1 MVTCPA
7 CGHASPDG
15 FRFCGSCG
23 RPLARDAAAG
33 QVRKTITVV
42 FCDLAGSTALGERL
56 DPESLQRVMSQYFE
70 RMREVLER
78 HQGTVEKFI
87 GDAVVGVFGVPR
99 LHEDDA
105 LRAVR
110 AAVELQAALA
120 ELNKELERDWG
131 VTLQLRTGVNT
142 GEVVAGS
149 AAAGSALVLGDAVNV
164 AARLEQAAAPAEVL
178 IGQTT
183 WQLVRDAVTAEPVAP
198 LALKGKT
205 DQVAAWRLLRVAPD
219 VPGHAR
225 RRDVPMVGR
234 EPQRRLLLDAF
245 DRVVAERAC
254 QLVTVLGAAG
264 VGKSRLVDEALASIG
279 ERTTVLRGRCLSYGE
294 GITYWPVAEVIR
306 QAAGIAHDDTLQ
318 AAQGKLAALLAG
330 QEQAE
335 RITSRIAGLVGLTE
349 VAGGGSHETFWA
361 VRKLLEHVASRR
373 PLIVAL
379 DDLHW
384 AEPTLLDLVE
394 YLGNF
399 ARNAP
404 MLLVGLART
413 EFLEARLDWGRS
425 VPGAATILLEPL
437 TGAESGRLVEQL
449 LGMAGI
455 DEHVGAQIAALAGG
469 NPLFIEE
476 LVAKLLDDG
485 LLHRDRN
492 WKLSSAQLD
501 RVGVPTTIQVLLAAR
516 LEQLPSGERA
526 VLEQASVVGKSF
538 SWAAVA
544 ALATEPERTRLGSE
558 LASLVRRGLLLPDRS
573 ELAGEDAFQFRH
585 DLIRDA
591 AYQALPKQDR
601 AELHE
606 RFARWLERLA
616 GERVH
621 EYDEIVGYHLEQATR
636 YRGELAPVDE
646 EVRALARRAAGSLEA
661 AGAKAHA
668 RGDAPAAVRLLQ
680 RATSLLEDG
689 DPGRARLLTGLG
701 AALMEAGQLSQA
713 DHALDDAQRMA
724 SAAGDERSAAHARV
738 QRLLLGLQVD
748 MRRASAE
755 AGRLLPGLLR
765 SFERGSDEGGLCQV
779 WRLRA
784 AMHWMQADSAAAE
797 DAWGQAA
804 SHARRAGDQR
814 QLTEILGWLASA
826 ALWGP
831 TPAPTGIRRCEQFL
845 AEIGDDRTNEAVI
858 LYHLAGLSAMQNHV
872 RRAREL
878 LAGGSAIFDDLG
890 TTMTSAVTHPASFVA
905 MLTGDAAAAETYL
918 RRDYDS
924 LEQMGE
930 KGYLA
935 TTAALLAQAVAAQGQ
950 GRHDEAERFVHAS
963 RRAGA
968 GEDFLA
974 QVIGQGVLARIFAAR
989 GRLTEAEVLA
999 RAAVV
1004 VAERTDFFIHRGDAL
1019 LELAQV
1025 LGAAGRAP
1033 EARAAVGRALDLYE
1047 RKGNLLAA
1055 ASARRRLERLART

>member
-15 FRFCGSCG
+15 FRFCGNCG
-23 RPLARDAAAG
+23 SPLARDAAAG
-33 QVRKTITVV
+33 RQVRKTITVV
-42 FCDLAGSTALGERL
+42 FCDLAESTALGERL
-56 DPESLQRVMSQYFE
+56 DPESLQRLMSQYFE

-110 AAVELQAALA
+110 AAMESQAALA
-120 ELNKELERDWG
+120 ELNKELERDWS

-142 GEVVAGS
+142 GEVVAGT

-164 AARLEQAAAPAEVL
+164 AARLEQAAAPGEVL

-198 LALKGKT
+198 LALKGKA
-205 DQVAAWRLLRVAPD
+205 DHVAAWRLLRVTPD
-219 VPGHAR
+219 IPGHAR

-245 DRVVAERAC
+245 NRVVTERAC

-279 ERTTVLRGRCLSYGE
+279 EHATVLRGRCLSYGD
-294 GITYWPVAEVIR
+294 GITYWPVAEVVR
-306 QAAGIAHDDTLQ
+306 QAAGIGHDDSLPV
-318 AAQGKLAALLAG
+318 ARGKLAALLAG

-335 RITSRIAGLVGLTE
+335 RTASRITDVVGLGE
-349 VAGGGSHETFWA
+349 GAGGGSQESFWA
-361 VRKLLEHVASRR
+361 VRKLFEHVASRR
-373 PLIVAL
+373 PLVVAL

-399 ARNAP
+399 ARDAP
-404 MLLVGLART
+404 ILLLGLART
-413 EFLEARLDWGRS
+413 EFLEARLDWSRS
-425 VPGAATILLEPL
+425 VPDAATILLEPL
-437 TGAESGRLVEQL
+437 TNAESGHLVEQL
-449 LGMAGI
+449 LATAGI

-501 RVGVPTTIQVLLAAR
+501 RIGVPATIQVLLAAR

-526 VLEQASVVGKSF
+526 VLERASVVGKGF

-544 ALATEPERTRLGSE
+544 ALAPEPERTRLGSE
-558 LASLVRRGLLLPDRS
+558 LASLVRRGLLLPDHS
-573 ELAGEDAFQFRH
+573 EIAGEDAFQFRH

-601 AELHE
+601 AQLHE
-606 RFARWLERLA
+606 RLVSWLQQVA
-616 GERVH
+616 GERAG
-621 EYDEIVGYHLEQATR
+621 EYDEIVGYHLEQAVR
-636 YRGELAPVDE
+636 YRGELGPVDE
-646 EVRALARRAAGSLEA
+646 EVRTLARRAAGSLEA

-689 DPGRARLLTGLG
+689 DPGHARLLTRLG
-701 AALMEAGQLSQA
+701 AALMEVGQLSQA
-713 DHALDDAQRMA
+713 DRALDDAQRMA

-755 AGRLLPGLLR
+755 TGRLLPGLLR

-831 TPAPTGIRRCEQFL
+831 TPAPTGIRRSEQFL

-858 LYHLAGLSAMQNHV
+858 LHHLAGLYAMQNHV
-872 RRAREL
+872 GRAREL
-878 LAGGSAIFDDLG
+878 LARGSAIFDDLG
-890 TTMTSAVTHPASFVA
+890 ATMTSAVTHPASLVA

-918 RRDYDS
+918 RRDYRT

-935 TTAALLAQAVAAQGQ
+935 TTAAFLAQAVAAQ
-950 GRHDEAERFVHAS
+950 GRHDEAERFIQVS
-963 RRAGA
+963 REAAA
-968 GEDFLA
+968 GEDFSA
-974 QVIGQGVLARIFAAR
+974 QMVWQGVLARILAAR
-989 GRLTEAEVLA
+989 GRLADAEALA
-999 RAAVV
+999 RAAVA
-1004 VAERTDFFIHRGDAL
+1004 VAEQTDFLSQHGDAL
-1019 LELAQV
+1019 LELAHV

-1033 EARAAVGRALDLYE
+1033 EARDAVGKALGLYR

-1055 ASARRRLERLART
+1055 TSARRQLERLARQ

>member
-1 MVTCPA
+1 MVTCTA

-15 FRFCGSCG
+15 FRFCGNCG
-23 RPLARDAAAG
+23 SPLAHDAAAG
-33 QVRKTITVV
+33 RQVRKTITVV

-110 AAVELQAALA
+110 AAMELQAALA

-142 GEVVAGS
+142 GEVVAGG

-183 WQLVRDAVTAEPVAP
+183 WQLVRDAVTAEQVAP
-198 LALKGKT
+198 LALKGKA
-205 DQVAAWRLLRVAPD
+205 DQVAAWRLLRVTPD

-254 QLVTVLGAAG
+254 RLVTVLGAAG

-279 ERTTVLRGRCLSYGE
+279 ERTMVLHGRCLSYGE

-306 QAAGIAHDDTLQ
+306 QAAGIAHDDTIR
-318 AAQGKLAALLAG
+318 AAQDKLAVLLAG
-330 QEQAE
+330 QAQAE
-335 RITSRIAGLVGLTE
+335 QIASRIAGLVGLGE
-349 VAGGGSHETFWA
+349 VAGGGTQETFWA

-373 PLIVAL
+373 PLVVAL

-399 ARNAP
+399 TRNAP

-413 EFLEARLDWGRS
+413 EFLEARLDWSRS

-437 TGAESGRLVEQL
+437 TSAESGRLVEQL
-449 LGMAGI
+449 LGMASI

-485 LLHRDRN
+485 LLRRDRN

-526 VLEQASVVGKSF
+526 VLERASVVGKSF
-538 SWAAVA
+538 SWAAAA
-544 ALATEPERTRLGSE
+544 ALATEPERARLGSE

-573 ELAGEDAFQFRH
+573 EIAGEDAFQFRH

-601 AELHE
+601 AQLHE
-606 RFARWLERLA
+606 RLATWLQQIA
-616 GERVH
+616 GERAG
-621 EYDEIVGYHLEQATR
+621 EYDEIVGYHLEQAVR

-646 EVRALARRAAGSLEA
+646 KVRALARRGTGCLEA
-661 AGAKAHA
+661 AGTRAHA
-668 RGDAPAAVRLLQ
+668 RGDAPAAVGLLQ
-680 RATSLLEDG
+680 RASSLLSPD
-689 DPGRARLLTGLG
+689 DPAGARILTGLG
-701 AALMEAGQLSQA
+701 AALMEVGQLDQA
-713 DHALDDAQRMA
+713 DRALDDAQRQA
-724 SAAGDERSAAHARV
+724 SATGDERLEAHARV
-738 QRLLLGLQVD
+738 QRLFLRLQVD
-748 MRRASAE
+748 TQRAAAE
-755 AGRLLPGLLR
+755 VGRLLPGVLR
-765 SFERGSDEGGLCQV
+765 VFERSLDELGQCRA
-779 WRLRA
+779 WRLQA
-784 AMHWMQADSAAAE
+784 AVHWVQADSAAAE
-797 DAWGQAA
+797 AAWQRAA
-804 SHARRAGDQR
+804 VHARRAGDER
-814 QLTEILGWLASA
+814 QLTEILGWHASA

-831 TPAPTGIRRCEQFL
+831 TPAPEGIRRCERFL
-845 AEIGDDRTNEAVI
+845 AEVGGHRTGEAVI
-858 LYHLAGLSAMQNHV
+858 LKHLAGLYAMQGRVAQAH
-872 RRAREL
+872 EL
-878 LAGGSAIFDDLG
+878 LARVRAIFDELG
-890 TTMTSAVTHPASFVA
+890 ATMSSAVSHPASFVA
-905 MLTGDAAAAETYL
+905 MLTGDAAAAETQL
-918 RRDYDS
+918 RRDYGS
-924 LEQMGE
+924 LERIGE

-935 TTAALLAQAVAAQGQ
+935 TTAAFLAQAIAAQ
-950 GRHDEAERFVHAS
+950 GRHDEAEHYIRVS
-963 RRAGA
+963 REAGA

-974 QVIGQGVLARIFAAR
+974 QVIWQGVLARILAAR
-989 GRLTEAEVLA
+989 GQLAEAEELA
-999 RAAVV
+999 RAAVAL
-1004 VAERTDFFIHRGDAL
+1004 AERTDFLNQHADAL
-1019 LELAQV
+1019 LDLAEV
-1025 LGAAGRAP
+1025 LAAAGRAS
-1033 EARAAVGRALDLYE
+1033 EAQSVVGQALGLYE

-1055 ASARRRLERLART
+1055 ESARRRLERLARP

>member
-1 MVTCPA
+1 MVMCPA
-7 CGHASPDG
+7 CGRASPDG

-23 RPLARDAAAG
+23 RPLARDAVAG

-110 AAVELQAALA
+110 AAMELQAALA

-164 AARLEQAAAPAEVL
+164 AARLEQAAAPGEVL

-198 LALKGKT
+198 LALKGKA
-205 DQVAAWRLLRVAPD
+205 DQVAAWRLRGVTPD

-225 RRDVPMVGR
+225 RRDIPMVGR

-245 DRVVAERAC
+245 DRVVAERGC

-279 ERTTVLRGRCLSYGE
+279 ARATILRGRCLSYGE
-294 GITYWPVAEVIR
+294 GITYWPVAEVVR
-306 QAAGIAHDDTLQ
+306 QAAGIGHDDSLP
-318 AAQGKLAALLAG
+318 AARGKLAALLAG

-335 RITSRIAGLVGLTE
+335 RIASRITDLVGLGE
-349 VAGGGSHETFWA
+349 GAGGGSQETFWA
-361 VRKLLEHVASRR
+361 VRKLFEHVARR
-373 PLIVAL
+373 PLVVAL
-379 DDLHW
+379 DDLQW

-399 ARNAP
+399 TRNAP
-404 MLLVGLART
+404 ILLLGLART

-437 TGAESGRLVEQL
+437 TSAESGRLVEQL

-455 DEHVGAQIAALAGG
+455 DEHAGTQIAALAGG

-485 LLHRDRN
+485 LLRRDRN
-492 WKLSSAQLD
+492 WRIPRAQLD
-501 RVGVPTTIQVLLAAR
+501 RVGVPATIQVLLAAR

-526 VLEQASVVGKSF
+526 VLERASVVGKSF
-538 SWAAVA
+538 SWAAAA
-544 ALATEPERTRLGSE
+544 ALATAPERSQLGSE

-573 ELAGEDAFQFRH
+573 EIAGEDAFQFRH

-601 AELHE
+601 AQLH
-606 RFARWLERLA
+606 ERLA
-616 GERVH
+616 GWLQQVAGERAG

-636 YRGELAPVDE
+636 YRGELGPVDE
-646 EVRALARRAAGSLEA
+646 EVRTLARRAVGSLEA

-689 DPGRARLLTGLG
+689 DPSRARLLTRLG
-701 AALMEAGQLSQA
+701 AALMEVGQLSQA
-713 DHALDDAQRMA
+713 DRALDDAQRIA

-755 AGRLLPGLLR
+755 TGRLLPGLLR

-858 LYHLAGLSAMQNHV
+858 LYHLAGLYAMQNHV

-878 LAGGSAIFDDLG
+878 LAGGSATFDDLG
-890 TTMTSAVTHPASFVA
+890 ATMTSAVTHPASFVA

-918 RRDYDS
+918 RRDYHT

-935 TTAALLAQAVAAQGQ
+935 TTAALLAQAVAAQG
-950 GRHDEAERFVHAS
+950 RHDEAEHFIQVS
-963 RRAGA
+963 REAAA

-974 QVIGQGVLARIFAAR
+974 QVIGQGVLARILAAR
-989 GRLTEAEVLA
+989 GRLADAEALA
-999 RAAVV
+999 RAAVA
-1004 VAERTDFFIHRGDAL
+1004 VAEQTDFLIHRGDAL

-1033 EARAAVGRALDLYE
+1033 EARAAVGRALDLYQ

-1055 ASARRRLERLART
+1055 ASARRRLERLAHT

>member
-1 MVTCPA
+1 MVTCTA

-23 RPLARDAAAG
+23 SPLARDAAADR

-56 DPESLQRVMSQYFE
+56 DPESLQRVMSQYFQQ
-70 RMREVLER
+70 MREVLER

-120 ELNKELERDWG
+120 ELNKELERAWG

-142 GEVVAGS
+142 GEVVTGS

-164 AARLEQAAAPAEVL
+164 AARLEQAAAPGEVL

-183 WQLVRDAVTAEPVAP
+183 WQLVRDAVTADPVVP
-198 LALKGKT
+198 LVLKGKAE
-205 DQVAAWRLLRVAPD
+205 QVAAWRLLGVTAD
-219 VPGHAR
+219 IPGHAR

-254 QLVTVLGAAG
+254 RLVTVLGAAG
-264 VGKSRLVDEALASIG
+264 VGKSRLVDEALASIS
-279 ERTTVLRGRCLSYGE
+279 ERATILRGRCLSYGE
-294 GITYWPVAEVIR
+294 GITYWPVAEVVR
-306 QAAGIAHDDTLQ
+306 QAAGIAHDDTLL
-318 AAQGKLAALLAG
+318 AARGKLAALLSG

-335 RITSRIAGLVGLTE
+335 RIASRIADLVGFTE
-349 VAGGGSHETFWA
+349 AAGGEIQETFWA
-361 VRKLLEHVASRR
+361 VRKLVEHVASRR
-373 PLIVAL
+373 PLVVAL

-404 MLLVGLART
+404 ILLLGLARS
-413 EFLEARLDWGRS
+413 ELLEARLDWSRS
-425 VPGAATILLEPL
+425 VPDAATILLEPL
-437 TGAESGRLVEQL
+437 TTAESGRLVEHL
-449 LGMAGI
+449 LGMAAI
-455 DEHVGAQIAALAGG
+455 DEHAGTPIAALAGG

-485 LLHRDRN
+485 LLRRDGTWRIPT
-492 WKLSSAQLD
+492 AQLD
-501 RVGVPTTIQVLLAAR
+501 RVGVPATIQVLLAAR

-526 VLEQASVVGKSF
+526 VLERASVVGKSF

-558 LASLVRRGLLLPDRS
+558 LASLVRRGLLLPDPS
-573 ELAGEDAFQFRH
+573 EIAGEDTFRFRH

-591 AYQALPKQDR
+591 AYQALPKQYR
-601 AELHE
+601 AQLHE
-606 RFARWLERLA
+606 RLATWLQQTA
-616 GERVH
+616 GERAA
-621 EYDEIVGYHLEQATR
+621 EYDEVVGYHFEQAVR

-646 EVRALARRAAGSLEA
+646 QVRALARQAAGYLEA
-661 AGAKAHA
+661 AGARAHA

-680 RATSLLEDG
+680 RAASLLEGG

-701 AALMEAGQLSQA
+701 AALMEAGQLSLA
-713 DHALDDAQRMA
+713 DHALDSAHRMA
-724 SAAGDERSAAHARV
+724 SATGDERLAAHARV

-748 MRRASAE
+748 MVHAAAE
-755 AGRLLPGLLR
+755 VGRLLPDLLGV
-765 SFERGSDEGGLCQV
+765 FERGSDELGLCQV
-779 WRLRA
+779 GRLRA
-784 AMHWMQADSAAAE
+784 AVYWMQGNSTAAE
-797 DAWGQAA
+797 EAWGRAA
-804 SHARRAGDQR
+804 LHARRAGDER

-831 TPAPTGIRRCEQFL
+831 TPAPEGIRRCERFL
-845 AEIGDDRTNEAVI
+845 AEVGSHQIGEAVI
-858 LYHLAGLSAMQNHV
+858 LNHLAGLYAMQDRV
-872 RRAREL
+872 AEARRL
-878 LAGGSAIFDDLG
+878 LDRGMAAFEDLG
-890 TTMTSAVTHPASFVA
+890 ATMTSSVTHPASFVA
-905 MLTGDAAAAETYL
+905 MLTGDSAAAEAHL
-918 RRDYDS
+918 RRDYER
-924 LEQMGE
+924 LEGMGE
-930 KGYLA
+930 QGYLA
-935 TTAALLAQAVAAQGQ
+935 TTAAFLAQAVAAQG
-950 GRHDEAERFVHAS
+950 RNDEAERFIEVS
-963 RRAGA
+963 REAA
-968 GEDFLA
+968 GEEDLSA
-974 QVIGQGVLARIFAAR
+974 RMVCQGLQARILAVR
-989 GRLTEAEVLA
+989 GRLEEAEELA
-999 RAAVV
+999 RAAV
-1004 VAERTDFFIHRGDAL
+1004 ALAALTDFLNQHGDAL

-1025 LGAAGRAP
+1025 LTSAGRAH
-1033 EARAAVGRALDLYE
+1033 EAQAAVGEALSRYE
-1047 RKGNLLAA
+1047 RKGNLVAV
-1055 ASARRRLERLART
+1055 ARARQRLERLSSP

>member
-15 FRFCGSCG
+15 FRFCGNCG
-23 RPLARDAAAG
+23 SPLVRDAAVG
-33 QVRKTITVV
+33 RQVRKTITVV

-56 DPESLQRVMSQYFE
+56 DPESLQRVMSQYFQ
-70 RMREVLER
+70 RTREVLER

-87 GDAVVGVFGVPR
+87 GDAVVGVFGVPL

-142 GEVVAGS
+142 GEVVSGT

-164 AARLEQAAAPAEVL
+164 AARLEQAAAPGEVL

-198 LALKGKT
+198 LALKGKA
-205 DQVAAWRLLRVAPD
+205 DQVAAWRLLGVTPD

-225 RRDVPMVGR
+225 RRDAPMVGR

-254 QLVTVLGAAG
+254 RLVTVLGAAG

-279 ERTTVLRGRCLSYGE
+279 ERATILSGRCLSYGE
-294 GITYWPVAEVIR
+294 GITYWPVAEVVR
-306 QAAGIAHDDTLQ
+306 QAAGIARDDSLP

-330 QEQAE
+330 QDQAE
-335 RITSRIAGLVGLTE
+335 RIASRITDLVGLGE
-349 VAGGGSHETFWA
+349 VAGGGSQETFWA
-361 VRKLLEHVASRR
+361 VRKLFEHVASRR
-373 PLIVAL
+373 PLVVAL
-379 DDLHW
+379 EDLHW

-399 ARNAP
+399 ARDAP
-404 MLLVGLART
+404 MFLLALART
-413 EFLEARLDWGRS
+413 EFLESRLDWGRS

-437 TGAESGRLVEQL
+437 SSAESGRLVEQL

-455 DEHVGAQIAALAGG
+455 DHHAGTQIAALAGG

-485 LLHRDRN
+485 LLRRDRN
-492 WKLSSAQLD
+492 WRVPSDLLD

-526 VLEQASVVGKSF
+526 VLERASVVGKSF

-544 ALATEPERTRLGSE
+544 ALATAPERTRLGSE
-558 LASLVRRGLLLPDRS
+558 LASLVRRGLLLPDHS
-573 ELAGEDAFQFRH
+573 EIAGEDAFQFRH

-601 AELHE
+601 AQLHE
-606 RFARWLERLA
+606 RLATWLQQVA
-616 GERVH
+616 GERAG
-621 EYDEIVGYHLEQATR
+621 EYDEIVGYHLEQAVR
-636 YRGELAPVDE
+636 NRGELGPVDE
-646 EVRALARRAAGSLEA
+646 EVRALARRGAGCLEA
-661 AGAKAHA
+661 AGARAHA
-668 RGDAPAAVRLLQ
+668 RGDVPAAVRLLQ
-680 RATSLLEDG
+680 RASSLLPRD
-689 DPGRARLLTGLG
+689 DPARARVLTGLG
-701 AALMEAGQLSQA
+701 AALMEAGRLDQA
-713 DHALDDAQRMA
+713 DRVLDDAGRIAMA
-724 SAAGDERSAAHARV
+724 TGDARLAAHARV
-738 QRLLLGLQVD
+738 QRLQLGLQVD
-748 MRRASAE
+748 LGHAAAE
-755 AGRLLPGLLR
+755 VGEVLPELLAV
-765 SFERGSDEGGLCQV
+765 FERGGDEVGLCQA

-784 AMHWMQADSAAAE
+784 FVHWTQASSAAAE
-797 DAWGQAA
+797 DAWRQAA
-804 SHARRAGDQR
+804 VHARRAEDER

-831 TPAPTGIRRCEQFL
+831 TPAPEGIRRCERFL
-845 AEIGDDRTNEAVI
+845 TEVGGQQTGEAVI
-858 LYHLAGLSAMQNHV
+858 RNHLAGLYAMQDRV
-872 RRAREL
+872 TEARQQLARGLAAFDEL
-878 LAGGSAIFDDLG
+878 GA
-890 TTMTSAVTHPASFVA
+890 TMTSSVTHPASFVA
-905 MLTGDAAAAETYL
+905 MLAGDAATAEAHL
-918 RRDYDS
+918 RRDYER

-930 KGYLA
+930 HNYLA
-935 TTAALLAQAVAAQGQ
+935 TTAAFLAQTLAAQG
-950 GRHDEAERFVHAS
+950 RPDEAERFIVVS
-963 RRAGA
+963 RDAGA

-974 QVIGQGVLARIFAAR
+974 QVIWQGLLARILATR
-989 GRLTEAEVLA
+989 GQLKEAEELA
-999 RAAVV
+999 RAAV
-1004 VAERTDFFIHRGDAL
+1004 ALAARTDFLNQHGDAL
-1019 LELAQV
+1019 LELATV
-1025 LGAAGRAP
+1025 LAEAGRTRH
-1033 EARAAVGRALDLYE
+1033 ARAAVGEALDLYE
-1047 RKGNLLAA
+1047 RKGNLIAT
-1055 ASARRRLERLART
+1055 ARARQLLERLTRP